1 MPPFFSAGG
10 EQAENFFILG
20 SRCSASR
27 NRCDGFP
34 TITNKTDT
42 MKNPVHHLLWLLA
55 VCLLTACAELSRHAE
70 TIKPT
75 ASLTGTRLTSISF
88 EQADLVFE
96 LAVQNQNP
104 FAINLAGLEYDLK
117 IENRS
122 LISGITARGLKIGPA
137 ATSNVQLPVTLKF
150 ADLKKLPGEIWQ
162 QDKFSYQ
169 LDSRFIVD
177 LPVIGN
183 YAIPV
188 AKQGELPVP
197 RLPRVSLNDVTVRNL
212 NISSA
217 ELVARVEILNPN
229 AFDLVF
235 TDFDYRLKIN
245 RQEWGQGNIQDNIR
259 VPEKGRSTIDIPAKL
274 DMLSMGRTVY
284 QALAE
289 RQALEYQLNGEA
301 TLDTGLELL
310 RNFRMP
316 LDVEG
321 KASLN

>member
-1 MPPFFSAGG
+1 
-10 EQAENFFILG
+10 
-20 SRCSASR
+20 
-27 NRCDGFP
+27 
-34 TITNKTDT
+34 
-42 MKNPVHHLLWLLA
+42 MKNPVRHLLWLLA

-75 ASLTGTRLTSISF
+75 ARLIDTRLTNISF
-88 EQADLVFE
+88 EQADLVFD

-122 LISGITARGLKIGPA
+122 LISGITAQGLKIGPA

-169 LDSRFIVD
+169 LDSRLIVD

-217 ELVARVEILNPN
+217 ELVARVEIENPN
-229 AFDLVF
+229 AFDLVL

-245 RQEWGQGNIQDNIR
+245 RQEWGQGSIQDNIR
-259 VPEKGRSTIDIPAKL
+259 VPEKGRSTIDIPVKL

-284 QALAE
+284 QALAD
-289 RQALEYQLNGEA
+289 RQVLEYQLNGEA

>member
-1 MPPFFSAGG
+1 
-10 EQAENFFILG
+10 
-20 SRCSASR
+20 
-27 NRCDGFP
+27 
-34 TITNKTDT
+34 
-42 MKNPVHHLLWLLA
+42 MKNPIRHLFWLLA
-55 VCLLTACAELSRHAE
+55 ICLLTACAELSRHAE

-75 ASLTGTRLTSISF
+75 ARLTDTRLTNISF
-88 EQADLVFE
+88 EQADLVFD
-96 LAVQNQNP
+96 LAVQNRNP
-104 FAINLAGLEYDLK
+104 FAISLAGLEYDLK

-122 LISGITARGLKIGPA
+122 LVSGITAQGLKIEPA
-137 ATSNVQLPVTLKF
+137 ATSKVELPVTLKF
-150 ADLKKLPGEIWQ
+150 ADLKKLPGELWQ

-183 YAIPV
+183 YAIPL

-212 NISSA
+212 SISSA
-217 ELVARVEILNPN
+217 ELVAHVEIENPN

-245 RQEWGQGNIQDNIR
+245 RQEWGQGRIKDDIR
-259 VPEKGRSTIDIPAKL
+259 VPEKGRSTIDIPLKL

-284 QALAE
+284 QALAD
-289 RQALEYQLNGEA
+289 RQALEYQLSGEA

>member
-1 MPPFFSAGG
+1 M
-10 EQAENFFILG
+10 
-20 SRCSASR
+20 
-27 NRCDGFP
+27 
-34 TITNKTDT
+34 KHT
-42 MKNPVHHLLWLLA
+42 MRHLLWLLA
-55 VCLLTACAELSRHAE
+55 VCLLAACAELSRHAE

-75 ASLTGTRLTSISF
+75 ARLTDTRLANISF
-88 EQADLVFE
+88 EQADLVFD

-122 LISGITARGLKIGPA
+122 LISGVTAQGLKIKPA
-137 ATSNVQLPVTLKF
+137 ATSTVQLPVTLKF
-150 ADLKKLPGEIWQ
+150 ADLKKLPGELWQ

-197 RLPRVSLNDVTVRNL
+197 RLPRVSLKDVTVGNL
-212 NISSA
+212 SLSSA
-217 ELVARVEILNPN
+217 DLVARVEIENPN

-245 RQEWGQGNIQDNIR
+245 RQDWGHGSIKDNVT
-259 VPEKGRSTIDIPAKL
+259 VPEKGRSTIDIPVKL

-284 QALAE
+284 QVLAE
-289 RQALEYQLNGEA
+289 RQALEYQLSGEA

>member
-1 MPPFFSAGG
+1 
-10 EQAENFFILG
+10 
-20 SRCSASR
+20 
-27 NRCDGFP
+27 
-34 TITNKTDT
+34 
-42 MKNPVHHLLWLLA
+42 MKHPMRHLLLLPA
-55 VCLLTACAELSRHAE
+55 VCLLAACAELSRHAE

-75 ASLTGTRLTSISF
+75 ARLTDTRLANISF
-88 EQADLVFE
+88 EQADLVFD

-104 FAINLAGLEYDLK
+104 FAIALAGLEYDLK

-122 LISGITARGLKIGPA
+122 LISGVTAQGLKIRPA

-150 ADLKKLPGEIWQ
+150 ADLKKLPGELWQ

-169 LDSRFIVD
+169 LESRFIVD

-197 RLPRVSLNDVTVRNL
+197 RLPRISLKDVKVRNL
-212 NISSA
+212 NLSSA
-217 ELVARVEILNPN
+217 ELVARVEIENPN

-235 TDFDYRLKIN
+235 TDFDYRLQIN
-245 RQEWGQGNIQDNIR
+245 RQDWGQGSIKDSIT
-259 VPEKGRSTIDIPAKL
+259 VPEKGRSTIDIPVKL

-284 QALAE
+284 QVLAD
-289 RQALEYQLNGEA
+289 RQALEYQLSGEA

>member
-1 MPPFFSAGG
+1 
-10 EQAENFFILG
+10 
-20 SRCSASR
+20 
-27 NRCDGFP
+27 
-34 TITNKTDT
+34 
-42 MKNPVHHLLWLLA
+42 MKHSMRHLFWLCAVLLLA
-55 VCLLTACAELSRHAE
+55 ACAELYRHAE

-75 ASLTGTRLTSISF
+75 ARLTDTRLTEISF
-88 EQADLVFE
+88 EQADLVFD

-122 LISGITARGLKIGPA
+122 LISGVTAQGLKIKPA
-137 ATSNVQLPVTLKF
+137 ATSTVQLPVTLKF
-150 ADLKKLPGEIWQ
+150 ADLKKLPGELWQ

-188 AKQGELPVP
+188 AQQGELPVP
-197 RLPRVSLNDVTVRNL
+197 RLPRISLNDVTVRKL
-212 NISSA
+212 SISSA
-217 ELVARVEILNPN
+217 ELVARVEIENPN

-245 RQEWGQGNIQDNIR
+245 RQDWGQGSIKDNVT
-259 VPEKGRSTIDIPAKL
+259 VPEKGRSTIDIPVKL

-284 QALAE
+284 QVLAE
-289 RQALEYQLNGEA
+289 RQALEYQLSGEA

>member
-1 MPPFFSAGG
+1 
-10 EQAENFFILG
+10 
-20 SRCSASR
+20 
-27 NRCDGFP
+27 
-34 TITNKTDT
+34 
-42 MKNPVHHLLWLLA
+42 MKNPVRHLLWLLA
-55 VCLLTACAELSRHAE
+55 VCLLAACAELTRHAD

-75 ASLTGTRLTSISF
+75 ARLTDTRLTNIDF
-88 EQADLVFE
+88 EQADLVFD

-104 FAINLAGLEYDLK
+104 FGINLAGLEYDLK

-122 LISGITARGLKIGPA
+122 LISGITAQGLKIGPA

-150 ADLKKLPGEIWQ
+150 ADLKKLPGELWQ

-212 NISSA
+212 SISSA
-217 ELVARVEILNPN
+217 ELVARVEIENPN

-235 TDFDYRLKIN
+235 TDFDYSLKIN
-245 RQEWGQGNIQDNIR
+245 RQEWGQGSIQDNIR
-259 VPEKGRSTIDIPAKL
+259 VPEKGRSTIAIPVKL

-284 QALAE
+284 QVLAD
-289 RQALEYQLNGEA
+289 RQALQYQLSGEA

-321 KASLN
+321 NASLN